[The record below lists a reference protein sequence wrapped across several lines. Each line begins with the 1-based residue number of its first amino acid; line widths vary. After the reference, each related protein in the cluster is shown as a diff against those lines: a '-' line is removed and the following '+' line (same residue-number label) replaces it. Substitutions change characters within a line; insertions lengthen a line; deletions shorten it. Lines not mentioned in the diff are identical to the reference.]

1 MLVEWATAAPPGC
14 VLVEEGGPDGITVV
28 VGGGRRQRAS
38 VRCGRLTLV
47 SFRLLRVVSS
57 DNACVCADPRC
68 RSVGEGCHCCT
79 AHCLHCTANKLL
91 SCLRAGGDAGVQFCS
106 ADGHPGDSGAESEG
120 EGEAVEVCTAV
131 MWCCWQEGDV
141 AADGA
146 VSVLISRSAVV
157 HLRLQCS
164 RCNA

>member
-1 MLVEWATAAPPGC
+1 M
-14 VLVEEGGPDGITVV
+14 EEGGPDGITVV

-38 VRCGRLTLV
+38 VRRGRLTLV
-47 SFRLLRVVSS
+47 SFRVCSVSS
-57 DNACVCADPRC
+57 RPVMRACAQTRDAEAWARAA
-68 RSVGEGCHCCT
+68 T
-79 AHCLHCTANKLL
+79 AALHCLHCTANKLL

-131 MWCCWQEGDV
+131 MWCCWRVEDV

-164 RCNA
+164 RRNA